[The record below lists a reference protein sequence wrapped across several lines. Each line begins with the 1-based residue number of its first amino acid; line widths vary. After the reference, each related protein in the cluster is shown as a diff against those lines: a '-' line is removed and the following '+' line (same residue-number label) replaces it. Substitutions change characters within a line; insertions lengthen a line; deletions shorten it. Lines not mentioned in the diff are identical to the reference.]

1 MLQSWV
7 DEGLEGTRETVQDTA
22 RLALHVLSSAGFGI
36 SRPFNAGVQKLPLE
50 HHMPYQDALSLI
62 LRNVVTLAIIP
73 KDFLT
78 VSILPKKLRKLGQ
91 AAKEFKQ
98 YMEEMLETER
108 TSITKR
114 KSGNNNLLSALIQ
127 ASDEAKETNG
137 GRKSNLGLT
146 DDEIYGNIFIYNLA
160 GHETTANTLA
170 AAIVLLAANPECQ
183 EWLAE
188 ELKNAPIEQSYESVF
203 PNLNRC
209 LAIMVNH
216 PNPQQQQRPHTL
228 LVRNPPSL
236 WLHRLHPQNNRTSR
250 ANPRHRLNPAPP
262 SPKHSNQHK
271 HPSHPLQSPLLGP
284 RLFNLEAQ
292 PLDHTQRRAHG
303 ASTRPIHPLG
313 RRPAYLSRAEVRAGG
328 IRRRCGDVISRA

>member
-73 KDFLT
+73 KDILI
-78 VSILPKKLRKLGQ
+78 VPILPKKLRKLGQ
-91 AAKEFKQ
+91 AVKEFKQ

-114 KSGNNNLLSALIQ
+114 ESGNNNLLSALIQ

-137 GRKSNLGLT
+137 GRESNLGLT

-160 GHETTANTLA
+160 GHETTANTVA
-170 AAIVLLAANPECQ
+170 AAIVLLSANPECQ

-188 ELKNAPIEQSYESVF
+188 ELKNVCDEKNAPIEQSYEPVF

-216 PNPQQQQRPHTL
+216 PNLQQQQYTAEDLTL
-228 LVRNPPSL
+228 P
-236 WLHRLHPQNNRTSR
+236 
-250 ANPRHRLNPAPP
+250 
-262 SPKHSNQHK
+262 
-271 HPSHPLQSPLLGP
+271 
-284 RLFNLEAQ
+284 
-292 PLDHTQRRAHG
+292 
-303 ASTRPIHPLG
+303 
-313 RRPAYLSRAEVRAGG
+313 
-328 IRRRCGDVISRA
+328 